1 MSAIKENPSLIESL
15 KMAIKSVRKTWRTI
29 SKQRHHAEEA
39 AKEPEKSKRA
49 RER

>member
-1 MSAIKENPSLIESL
+1 MSAIKENPSSIESL

-39 AKEPEKSKRA
+39 VKEPEKSKRA